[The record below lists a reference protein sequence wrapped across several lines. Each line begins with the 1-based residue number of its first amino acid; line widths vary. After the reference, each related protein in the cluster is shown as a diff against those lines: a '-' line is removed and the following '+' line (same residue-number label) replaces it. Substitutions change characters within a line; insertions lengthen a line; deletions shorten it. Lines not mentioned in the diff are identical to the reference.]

1 GGGRS
6 PSPEVSMRRSILP
19 GLAVALLAGGAA
31 ATVVVR
37 LDLPALTSRSEAILE
52 GKCLSTRSVL
62 DGAGNIATAVRV
74 EVSRAFKG
82 TAGEIEFR
90 IPGGVI
96 GDRGLL
102 VPGMPAFS
110 VGEEVLLFLT
120 PESST
125 GIRLPVGLG
134 QGKFRIE
141 RDPVTGGKALV
152 RSLGGVRL
160 LDPATGEAVPGPGE
174 ERFEY
179 GALTAL
185 VERLVREG
193 R

>member
-1 GGGRS
+1 
-6 PSPEVSMRRSILP
+6 MRRVLFSP
-19 GLAVALLAGGAA
+19 LAAALLAGAAA

-37 LDLPALTSRSEAILE
+37 LDLQGLTSRSEAILE
-52 GKCLSTRSVL
+52 GKCLSTRPVL

-74 EVSRAFKG
+74 AVSRAFKG
-82 TAGEIEFR
+82 AAVGEVEFR
-90 IPGGVI
+90 LPGGEM

-102 VPGMPAFS
+102 IPGMPGFS
-110 VGEEVLLFLT
+110 AGEELLLFLT
-120 PESST
+120 PESPT

-134 QGKFRIE
+134 QGKFRVE
-141 RDPVTGGKALV
+141 RDPATGRKALA

-160 LDPATGEAVPGPGE
+160 LDPATGEALPGPGE

-179 GALTAL
+179 DALAAL

>member
-1 GGGRS
+1 
-6 PSPEVSMRRSILP
+6 
-19 GLAVALLAGGAA
+19 
-31 ATVVVR
+31 
-37 LDLPALTSRSEAILE
+37 

-62 DGAGNIATAVRV
+62 DGAGNIATEVRV

-82 TAGEIEFR
+82 GGGDVEFR
-90 IPGGVI
+90 VPGGVI
-96 GDRGLL
+96 GDRGFL
-102 VPGMPAFS
+102 VPGVPEFS
-110 VGEEVLLFLT
+110 AGEEILLFLT
-120 PESST
+120 PESPT
-125 GIRLPVGLG
+125 GLRLPVGLG

-141 RDPVTGGKALV
+141 RDAATGRKTLV

-160 LDPATGEAVPGPGE
+160 LDPATGEPVPGPDK

-179 GALTAL
+179 RALTAL

>member
-1 GGGRS
+1 
-6 PSPEVSMRRSILP
+6 MRRAFLSWCPLA
-19 GLAVALLAGGAA
+19 GLAAALLAEGAG

-37 LDLPALTSRSEAILE
+37 LDLPALASRSEAILE
-52 GKCLSTRSVL
+52 GRCLSTRSVL
-62 DGAGNIATAVRV
+62 DGAGNLATEIRV

-82 TAGEIEFR
+82 GAGLVEFR
-90 IPGGVI
+90 IPGGAI

-102 VPGMPAFS
+102 IPGMPAFS
-110 VGEEVLLFLT
+110 AGEEVLLFLT
-120 PESST
+120 SESPT
-125 GIRLPVGLG
+125 GLRVPVGLG

-141 RDPVTGGKALV
+141 RDRATGAKTLV

-160 LDPATGEAVPGPGE
+160 LDPATGQPVPGPAE